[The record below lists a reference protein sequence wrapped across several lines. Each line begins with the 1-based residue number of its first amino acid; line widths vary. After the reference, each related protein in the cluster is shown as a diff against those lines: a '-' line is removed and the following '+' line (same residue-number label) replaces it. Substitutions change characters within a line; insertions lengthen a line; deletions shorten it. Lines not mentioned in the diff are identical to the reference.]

1 MITAYYNC
9 IIVSDGREQAGKAV
23 LVSGNKIVDVIA
35 EDLIPM
41 DARRRDLGGHYLA
54 PGLIDLQIYGSGG
67 LLFGGK
73 PTVQALERMEDD
85 LIAQGTTGFMATVA
99 TNSDEVVEQAIE
111 SAKAFRPRSK
121 GVFLGLHLEG
131 PFLNAARKGAHPEQF
146 IKKAVLAEVKN
157 WVRKAEGEL
166 KMITIAPELQDSE
179 VLQYLDEQ
187 GIIMSCGHSNATYAE
202 AKGFLNDPVQAA
214 THLFNAMPPI
224 HHRDPG
230 LIPAIFEERPYTSII
245 ADGIHV
251 NYAMIKLAK
260 RNLGDKLFFIT
271 DAVTNTSEGVYQHV
285 FTGDRYTMPDGTL
298 SGSALTMLMSVQNG
312 VEQADIPLAEAVN
325 MASLYPAE
333 LIGAGNHKG
342 KIEKGYYA
350 DFVVFDQQFVVNQVS
365 LQGTI
370 QN

>member
-9 IIVSDGREQAGKAV
+9 IIVSNGTEQAGKAV
-23 LVSGNKIVDVIA
+23 LVSGNKIVDVVA
-35 EDLIPM
+35 EDLIPA
-41 DARRRDLGGHYLA
+41 DANRCDLGGNYLA

-73 PTVQALERMEDD
+73 PTVEALEQMEND
-85 LIAQGTTGFMATVA
+85 LLKQGTTGFFATVA

-111 SAKAFRPRSK
+111 AAKAFRPRSK

-131 PFLNAARKGAHPEQF
+131 PYLNAVRKGAHPQEF
-146 IKKAVLAEVKN
+146 IKKAALAEIKG
-157 WVRKAEGEL
+157 WVAKAEGEL
-166 KMITIAPELQDSE
+166 KMITIAPELQDRE
-179 VLQYLDEQ
+179 VLEFLNEQ

-202 AKGFLNDPVQAA
+202 AREFLNNPVQAV

-230 LIPAIFEERPYTSII
+230 LIPAIFEKRPYTSII

-251 NYAMIKLAK
+251 SFPMIKLAK

-271 DAVTNTSEGVYQHV
+271 DAVTSASDGVYQHV

-298 SGSALTMLMSVQNG
+298 SGSALTMLRSVQNG
-312 VEQADIPLAEAVN
+312 VERADIALAEAVN

-333 LIGAGNHKG
+333 LIGAADTKG
-342 KIEKGYYA
+342 KIEKGYDA
-350 DFVVFDQQFVVNQVS
+350 DFVVFDKDYVVSSVS